1 MIGRGHHVSI
11 HSRRSGRGPALIT
24 GLILSWLATSAM
36 AHPHGW
42 VDYRVTVMVDDHQR
56 VTALK
61 QSWKM
66 DPFQSLTM
74 IEGLESAEGHESMPE
89 RLDALGH
96 EIAAN
101 LPSQHYLTHVYDG
114 DQELALGGIEDYTTR
129 LNNDR
134 VEFSFILTLAK
145 PQPLSETLSWKIYDG
160 TYFIEFLYDD
170 QTEYPI
176 ELVNAPAR
184 CHGEVTHADPDPAVV
199 ASVSVIDVTGD
210 TPEGVGR
217 LFSDT
222 GGIKCPA
229 S

>member
-1 MIGRGHHVSI
+1 MSV
-11 HSRRSGRGPALIT
+11 HSRRLGRGSAL
-24 GLILSWLATSAM
+24 LIGFALSWQAIPAM

-42 VDYRVTVMVDDHQR
+42 VDYRITVMIDDDQR

-74 IEGLESAEGHESMPE
+74 IEGLESAEGQESMPE

-101 LPSQHYLTHVYDG
+101 LPTQHYLTHVYDG
-114 DQELALGGIEDYTTR
+114 DQELVLGGIEDYTTQ
-129 LNNDR
+129 LHNDR
-134 VEFSFILTLAK
+134 VEFSFIVTLAS
-145 PQPLSETLSWKIYDG
+145 PPSLSESLHWQGFDDS
-160 TYFIEFLYDD
+160 YFIEFLYDD
-170 QTEYPI
+170 QTEHPI
-176 ELVNAPAR
+176 ELVNAPPQCR
-184 CHGEVTHADPDPAVV
+184 GEVIHADPDPAVV

-210 TPEGVGR
+210 TPDGVGR

-222 GGIKCPA
+222 GVIKCHDH
-229 S
+229 